1 MTFFPLV
8 LNASI
13 GIFFVGKWWY
23 TYLFFLLLGGMSFAF
38 VFADSYLLDI
48 FSRKTSEKGWR
59 FDSMEANNQLK
70 KLK

>member
-1 MTFFPLV
+1 
-8 LNASI
+8 
-13 GIFFVGKWWY
+13 
-23 TYLFFLLLGGMSFAF
+23 MSFAF